1 MRFHPIFHGDSI
13 KEKRNKNDEKRDK
26 RHRELILEI

>member
-1 MRFHPIFHGDSI
+1 MRFYFIFYGDSI

-26 RHRELILEI
+26 RYRELILEI